1 MALQAS
7 LFDQAEAPTLG
18 PLTGIRRTE
27 LTDGAWVDVLPG
39 WLTGADLLFERLVG
53 HVPWYA
59 ERRQMYDRIVDV
71 PRLVCFYREHVPL
84 PDPVLGK
91 AMTALTEHYA
101 PELGE
106 PFRTAG
112 MCYYRDGH
120 DSVAWHGDNSGRT
133 VDHTM
138 VAIVSLGAARALLL
152 RPKGG
157 GESIR
162 HMLGHGDLIVM
173 GGTCQRTWEHSV
185 PKTARPVGPRIS
197 VQFRPR
203 GVH

>member
-7 LFDQAEAPTLG
+7 LFDQAEAPALG
-18 PLTGIRRTE
+18 PLTGVRRTQ
-27 LTDGAWVDVLPG
+27 LTEGAWIDVLPG

-84 PDPVLGK
+84 PDPVLT
-91 AMTALTEHYA
+91 ARDALTDHYG

-112 MCYYRDGH
+112 MCYYRDGQ
-120 DSVAWHGDNSGRT
+120 DSVAWHGDNTGRK
-133 VDHTM
+133 VDRTM
-138 VAIVSLGAARALLL
+138 VAIVSLGAPRARSCSAPRAAARA
-152 RPKGG
+152 
-157 GESIR
+157 S
-162 HMLGHGDLIVM
+162 
-173 GGTCQRTWEHSV
+173 GTCSA
-185 PKTARPVGPRIS
+185 TAT
-197 VQFRPR
+197 
-203 GVH
+203 

>member
-1 MALQAS
+1 MVLQGS
-7 LFDQAEAPTLG
+7 LFDQAPVPTLG
-18 PLTGIRRTE
+18 PFTDVRRTE
-27 LTDGAWVDVLPG
+27 LTDGAWIDVLPN

-84 PDPVLGK
+84 PDGVLDR
-91 AMTALTEHYA
+91 ARDALTDHYA
-101 PELGE
+101 AELGE

-133 VDHTM
+133 VDNTM
-138 VAIVSLGAARALLL
+138 VAIVSLGAPRALLL

-173 GGTCQRTWEHSV
+173 GGTCQRTWEHAV
-185 PKTARPVGPRIS
+185 PKTSRPVGPRIS

>member
-1 MALQAS
+1 MALQGS

-18 PLTGIRRTE
+18 SLRGIRRTE
-27 LTDGAWVDVLPG
+27 LTDGAWIDVLPG

-71 PRLVCFYREHVPL
+71 PRLVCFYREQVQL
-84 PDPVLGK
+84 PDAVLDRARDELSG
-91 AMTALTEHYA
+91 HYA

-120 DSVAWHGDNSGRT
+120 DSVAWHGDNSGRDT
-133 VDHTM
+133 DRTM
-138 VAIVSLGAARALLL
+138 VAIVSLGAPRALLL

-157 GESIR
+157 GESVR